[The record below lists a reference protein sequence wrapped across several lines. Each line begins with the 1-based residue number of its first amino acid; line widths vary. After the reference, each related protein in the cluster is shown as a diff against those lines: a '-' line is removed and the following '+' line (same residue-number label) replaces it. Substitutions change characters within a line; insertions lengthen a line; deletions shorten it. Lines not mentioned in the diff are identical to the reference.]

1 MFPSRKHDGF
11 TLIELLVVIA
21 IIAILAAIL
30 FPVFARAR
38 ENARKSNCISNL
50 KQLSLGAY
58 QYAQDYDE
66 TFPEAWATPAVYF
79 WSYAI
84 KPYVKNTDVFRCPSS
99 SNHRYAETYSEDRC
113 YMSIGYNAYFSQGR
127 DRSLASMSYSADDV
141 ILGDTCNGPSASGY
155 RGYEFYMSDS
165 SRRCNQPETFATR
178 HMDGAVLGF
187 ADGHAKW
194 MPEGAINARKGI
206 RLWSPW

>member
-1 MFPSRKHDGF
+1 MYIQRKQNGF

-38 ENARKSNCISNL
+38 ENARKSTCLSNI
-50 KQLSLGAY
+50 KQLSLGVQ
-58 QYAQDYDE
+58 QYTQDYDE
-66 TFPEAWATPAVYF
+66 MMPLTWNDQNVY

-84 KPYVKNTDVFRCPSS
+84 KPYLKNTDVFRCPSC
-99 SNHRYAETYSEDRC
+99 SNHRYAETFSEDRC
-113 YMSIGYNAYFSQGR
+113 YMSIGYNTYFAQGR
-127 DRSLASMSYSADDV
+127 NYSLTTMNYPSEDV
-141 ILGDTCNGPSASGY
+141 ILGDTCTGPSASGY
-155 RGYEFYMSDS
+155 RGFIFTMWDPNFG
-165 SRRCNQPETFATR
+165 CNQPLAISTR

-194 MPEGAINARKGI
+194 MPLGAINARKGI
-206 RLWSPW
+206 RFWTPW